1 MNNLILEKIEKL
13 RKEINYHTHKYY
25 VLAEPEISDYE
36 FDGLLNKLQKLEEEH
51 PEFITPNSPTQRV
64 GSDLTKTTNA
74 ITHKTPMLSLSNTYS
89 EDELYS
95 FDQRV
100 KNGLEITNEI
110 EYVVEL
116 KIDGVSASLHYDNG
130 VLTKAATRGDGKV
143 GEEITANI
151 RTIRS
156 IPLTV
161 GDTQPFEVRGEVFM
175 PIEGFEKMNSER
187 EANGEKVFANPRN
200 STAGTLKLQDP
211 QEVAKRPLD
220 IFTYYILGN
229 NLNVKSQMEGLNYLK
244 QLGFK
249 TNPESLLCT
258 NIDEVIE
265 YCHKWESQ
273 RDKLPYEIDGVV
285 IKVNLLQ
292 QQQQLGSIAKSPR
305 WATSFKF
312 KAKQVTTKL
321 KKVTWQVG
329 RTGAI
334 TPVAELEPILLAGST
349 ISRATLH
356 NYDEIQRKDIR
367 EGDFVKLEKGGDV
380 IPKVVAVDLTKRPS
394 DTEVLEIPTECPV
407 CKSQLERSENEV
419 ALYCVN
425 KSCPAQIK
433 GKLIHFASRTAM
445 DIEGLG
451 EALVNQFVDKLFLK
465 SFVDIYNLQNHES
478 QLKQME
484 GFGEKSIENLF
495 TSIENSKSQPFHK
508 VLFAL
513 GIRYVGA
520 GVARK
525 LTVAFKT
532 IEKLKNATLEELE
545 AVDEIG
551 PSISNSLVH
560 YFADSENLKMID
572 ELINKGLR
580 FEEEISEDNNQ
591 SLSGLSFVLTG
602 SLQNMTRDEAK
613 EKIISAGGKF
623 VSSLSKKTN
632 YLVSGDNAGS
642 KLEKA
647 KKLGVE
653 IISEDE
659 LNNLLSK

>member
-1 MNNLILEKIEKL
+1 MNNLILEKIGRL

-25 VLAEPEISDYE
+25 VLAEPEMSDYE
-36 FDGLLNKLQKLEEEH
+36 FDRLLDELQKLEEEH
-51 PEFITPNSPTQRV
+51 PEFITADSPTQRV

-74 ITHKTPMLSLSNTYS
+74 IEHIPPMLSLSNTYS
-89 EDELYS
+89 EKELYS

-100 KNGLEITNEI
+100 KNGLEITDNV

-143 GEEITANI
+143 GEEITVNI

-161 GDTQPFEVRGEVFM
+161 SDTQSFRVRGEVFL
-175 PIEGFEKMNSER
+175 PIKGFKKMNRER
-187 EANGEKVFANPRN
+187 EANDEKVFANPRN

-220 IFTYYILGN
+220 IFTYYILGD
-229 NLNVKSQMEGLNYLK
+229 NLNIQSQMEGLNYLK

-249 TNPESLLCT
+249 TNLESILCK
-258 NIDEVIE
+258 NIDDVIS
-265 YCHKWESQ
+265 YCHKWEFQ

-312 KAKQVTTKL
+312 KAKQVITKL
-321 KKVTWQVG
+321 KKITWQVG

-334 TPVAELEPILLAGST
+334 TPVAELESVLLAGST

-356 NYDEIQRKDIR
+356 NYGEIQRKDIR

-380 IPKVVAVDLTKRPS
+380 IPKIVGVDLTKRLS
-394 DTEVLEIPTECPV
+394 NTKVLAIPTECPI

-425 KSCPAQIK
+425 KNCPAQIK

-451 EALVNQFVDKLFLK
+451 EALVNQFVDKSFLK

-495 TSIENSKSQPFHK
+495 ASIENSKSQPFHK

-513 GIRYVGA
+513 GIRYVGV

-525 LTVAFKT
+525 LTSAFKT

-545 AVDEIG
+545 RVDEIG
-551 PSISNSLVH
+551 PSISNSLVQ
-560 YFADSENLKMID
+560 YFSDFANLKIID
-572 ELINKGLR
+572 ELTSKSLR
-580 FEEEISEDNNQ
+580 FKENASKDNNQ
-591 SLSGLSFVLTG
+591 SLRGVSFVLTG
-602 SLQNMTRDEAK
+602 SLKNMTRDEAK

-623 VSSLSKKTN
+623 VSSLSKKTD
-632 YLVSGDNAGS
+632 YLVAGDNAGA

-647 KKLGVE
+647 KKLGVK
-653 IISEDE
+653 IISENE
-659 LNNLLSK
+659 FSSLLGK